1 MSWFN
6 SVDALIVFGI
16 VGAFAGAVSGHLIA
30 HWYNVVI
37 RGRKQ

>member
-1 MSWFN
+1 MSWFD
-6 SVDALIVFGI
+6 SIDALIVLGI
-16 VGAFAGAVSGHLIA
+16 VGASAGAWSGYLIA